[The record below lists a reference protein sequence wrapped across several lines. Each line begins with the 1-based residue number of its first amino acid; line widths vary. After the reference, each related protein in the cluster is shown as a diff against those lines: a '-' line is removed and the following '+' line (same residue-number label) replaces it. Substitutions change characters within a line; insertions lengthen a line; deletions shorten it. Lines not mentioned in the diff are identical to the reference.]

1 MGQIMSQEA
10 LNSFV
15 VPCKKCGCWEPE
27 SKMFVKE
34 WGDWPDFTLYLCKKC
49 ALDFSQEIKKWG
61 AEKQ

>member
-15 VPCKKCGCWEPE
+15 VPCKKCGRWESE

-34 WGDWPDFTLYLCKKC
+34 WENWPDFTLYLCKKC
-49 ALDFSQEIKKWG
+49 ALDRKSVV
-61 AEKQ
+61 